1 MQVARWGDELVLRLS
16 DAEVED
22 LGLKEGDTVD
32 IERGSGRLIIARD
45 DDRRAAAL
53 ARLRGLAW
61 SAPAGFR
68 FDRDEANQR

>member
-16 DAEVED
+16 DAEAED

-32 IERGSGRLIIARD
+32 IERVSGRLVIARG

-53 ARLRGLAW
+53 ARLRALGW

-68 FDRDEANQR
+68 FDRDEANER